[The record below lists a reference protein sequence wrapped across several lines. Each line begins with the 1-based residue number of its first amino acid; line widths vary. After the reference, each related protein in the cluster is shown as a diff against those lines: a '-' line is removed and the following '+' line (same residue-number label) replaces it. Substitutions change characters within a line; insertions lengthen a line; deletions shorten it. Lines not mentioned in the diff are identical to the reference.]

1 MHTDD
6 QDVIL
11 LQVWGSKQWTVY
23 NSPTHLPYTEDHM
36 ERKVGVDRF
45 HVIIPIRGFDAPALP
60 IKHVEKTVKSVKS
73 VYVLEKFIQ
82 RYMKASRPSSNFSVL
97 GYAWIYSSIFL
108 GDAWQRT
115 SSP

>member
-60 IKHVEKTVKSVKS
+60 IKHVGKTVKSVFW
-73 VYVLEKFIQ
+73 YVLEKFIQ

-97 GYAWIYSSIFL
+97 GCAWICSIHQF
-108 GDAWQRT
+108 
-115 SSP
+115 S